1 MLKCDIPGF
10 EIKEKLG
17 SGGMGSVYKALQTS
31 LNRNVAIK
39 LLERESASEEFI
51 KRFEREAKVL
61 AKLSHNHI
69 VSCYDAGITDTHLYI
84 IMEYLSGGTLDGY
97 IKEHGALSEE
107 VALKV
112 IIAIARGL
120 SHALSNDIIH
130 RDIKCENILLSYSLE
145 EGLSPDFP
153 YVVKISD
160 LGLGCHHFHVKD
172 QIKLTVQGTFWGTP
186 AVMAPEQF
194 FGSPQL
200 DQSIDIYSLGCLLYQ
215 VLTGLTPFR
224 GEGAAKAIV
233 GRKLED
239 AYLEKELQRNNDF
252 TPGIGKLITKMTKPE
267 VKERASCY
275 GEVTGKAEI
284 LIQSKAFSKKK
295 NNLGRYL
302 MASLIVT
309 ILLLLSIFLY
319 LSSATTKPEHTESKI
334 APVISKENPSQK
346 TKKVEHIE
354 SKLGSI
360 TPKEKLTQKN
370 IKISDKAVELINLK
384 YSERL
389 KGWKR
394 KGNFWLVDDEGDG
407 IIGRGK
413 GKIELE
419 HKLEYQYGKLII
431 QLNSADA
438 QFFGFHLKG
447 KQGEKLLDFIIN
459 NLDGNKFCIIKARDK
474 NHSLNINDS
483 PKLTVTLL
491 WLPNRVELLIQDK
504 KIDLPLMEI
513 TPSIL
518 SLFTKEGSTIFEK
531 IQFYPG
537 IEN

>member
-1 MLKCDIPGF
+1 MLECDIPGF

-39 LLERESASEEFI
+39 ILERESASEEFI

-97 IKEHGALSEE
+97 LKEHGALSEE

-112 IIAIARGL
+112 VIAIARGL

-130 RDIKCENILLSYSLE
+130 RDIKCENILLSHSLE
-145 EGLSPDFP
+145 EGISPDFP

-194 FGSPQL
+194 FGNSQI

-215 VLTGLTPFR
+215 VLTALTPFR
-224 GEGAAKAIV
+224 EEGAAKAIV
-233 GRKLED
+233 GRKLKD
-239 AYLEKELQRNNDF
+239 GYLEKELQRNNDF
-252 TPGIGKLITKMTKPE
+252 SPGIGKLITKMTKPE

-284 LIQSKAFSKKK
+284 LIQSKAFSKRK
-295 NNLGRYL
+295 NSLSRYL

-309 ILLLLSIFLY
+309 ILLLLSIFFY
-319 LSSATTKPEHTESKI
+319 LPSATAKSEHAESGI
-334 APVISKENPSQK
+334 EPTTSKENPPQETQK
-346 TKKVEHIE
+346 AEHIE

-360 TPKEKLTQKN
+360 TPKEEPTQKN
-370 IKISDKAVELINLK
+370 IKISDKAIELINLK
-384 YSERL
+384 YSDRL
-389 KGWKR
+389 KGWER
-394 KGNFWLVDDEGDG
+394 QGNFWLVDDEGDG

-413 GKIELE
+413 GKIELK
-419 HKLEYQYGKLII
+419 HKLKYQYGKLII

-459 NLDGNKFCIIKARDK
+459 NLDGNKFCIIKAKDK
-474 NHSLNINDS
+474 NHSLDINDS
-483 PKLTVTLL
+483 PELTVTLL
-491 WLPNRVELLIQDK
+491 WLPNKVELLIQDE
-504 KIDLPLMEI
+504 KIDLPLME
-513 TPSIL
+513 TMPSIL